1 VTFFQLQ
8 FLLVISSM
16 PFRRSYQVY
25 FMFNSFDDL
34 IKISSPGKILGHGA
48 SVPFLD
54 LAILPSL
61 DQI

>member
-1 VTFFQLQ
+1 
-8 FLLVISSM
+8 
-16 PFRRSYQVY
+16 
-25 FMFNSFDDL
+25 MFNSFDDL

-61 DQI
+61 DQIYSNATSSYPAVPCS